1 MLSTTIWLPIYDRV
15 VLPRLRKFT
24 GKEDGI
30 TLLQKMGIGILLSI
44 VTMIISGIVENRR
57 RILTITKPM
66 IQMTQ
71 GKGAV
76 SSMSGLWLIPQMA
89 LSGLSEAF
97 ALISE
102 NEFFYKQCPENMRSI
117 AGVFLLCWIGR
128 VKLFEKFHFISC
140 S

>member
-57 RILTITKPM
+57 RTLTMTKPM

-89 LSGLSEAF
+89 LS
-97 ALISE
+97 
-102 NEFFYKQCPENMRSI
+102 
-117 AGVFLLCWIGR
+117 VFPRHL
-128 VKLFEKFHFISC
+128 H
-140 S
+140 